1 MGFRKMALTDKT
13 IMALEELGYY
23 KPTEVQEKVIPLI
36 LQGENLI
43 VRSQTGT
50 GKTAAFGIGLIELLD
65 AERDKKA
72 LVLAPTRELAVQI
85 SEELKGIAKEHHHK
99 IVVVYGGQKIDIQMR
114 ELKKGVDI
122 LIATPGR
129 LVDHSERGTVN
140 LREYNIVVLDEA
152 DEMLDMGFKDEMDKI
167 MRHIPEQRIVLLFS
181 ATLDELILDLASH
194 YIKGPAETLEL
205 GEKERVQQIKED
217 FVQVSRR
224 KKYSNL
230 KRILG
235 QGDYK
240 KVLIFMATKR
250 GVDYLYERLREDGYK
265 AEGTHGD
272 MSQAR
277 RERVMASFKAGKT
290 HILVASDV
298 AARGIHVED
307 IELIVNYD
315 EAQDADTHIHRVG
328 RTGRMGKEGRA
339 VTFIESRDEEDKDR
353 SKEDH
358 PDFAWMKG
366 GGDIRRG
373 PPRGERRG
381 PRPGTSSQ
389 DRRKRPR
396 AHEKEGRRNYGPAKK
411 KRRR

>member
-1 MGFRKMALTDKT
+1 MGFRKMALNEKT
-13 IMALEELGYY
+13 MKALEELGYY
-23 KPTEVQEKVIPLI
+23 KPTEVQQKVIPLI

-65 AERDKKA
+65 VEREKKA

-99 IVVVYGGQKIDIQMR
+99 IAVVYGGQKIDVQIR
-114 ELKKGVDI
+114 ALRKGVDI

-140 LREYNIVVLDEA
+140 LSEYSIVVLDEA
-152 DEMLDMGFKDEMDKI
+152 DEMLDMGFKDEMDRI
-167 MRHIPEQRIVLLFS
+167 MGQVPEKRTVLLFS
-181 ATLDELILDLASH
+181 ATLDELILELASH
-194 YIKGPAETLEL
+194 YIKGPAETIEI
-205 GEKERVQQIKED
+205 GEKERAKQIKED

-224 KKYSNL
+224 KKFANL

-235 QGDYK
+235 QGQYK
-240 KVLIFMATKR
+240 KVLIFMSTKR
-250 GVDYLYERLREDGYK
+250 GVDYLHERLKESSYR
-265 AEGTHGD
+265 AEAIHGD
-272 MSQAR
+272 MSQGR
-277 RERVMASFKAGKT
+277 RERVMSSFKSGKT

-315 EAQDADTHIHRVG
+315 EAQDADTHLHRVG
-328 RTGRMGKEGRA
+328 RTGRMGKEGKA
-339 VTFIESRDEEDKDR
+339 VTFIESREEEDKDR
-353 SKEDH
+353 NRDDH

-366 GGDIRRG
+366 GGERKM
-373 PPRGERRG
+373 PPRGERRRAG
-381 PRPGTSSQ
+381 ASDR
-389 DRRKRPR
+389 DRRRRPR
-396 AHEKEGRRNYGPAKK
+396 AHEKKGRRNYGPAKK

>member
-1 MGFRKMALTDKT
+1 MALSSKTLAALDK
-13 IMALEELGYY
+13 LGYHT
-23 KPTEVQEKVIPLI
+23 PTEVQLKTIPLI

-65 AERDKKA
+65 AERGKKA
-72 LVLAPTRELAVQI
+72 LVIAPTRELAMQI
-85 SEELKGIAKEHHHK
+85 AEELKGIAQEHHHK
-99 IVVVYGGQKIDIQMR
+99 IAVVYGGQKIDVQFR
-114 ELKKGVDI
+114 HLDKGVDI

-129 LVDHSERGTVN
+129 LIDHAERGTVN
-140 LREYNIVVLDEA
+140 LSEFGIVVLDEA
-152 DEMLDMGFKDEMDKI
+152 DEMLDMGFKDEMDRI
-167 MRHIPEQRIVLLFS
+167 MGSIPENRTVLLFS

-205 GEKERVQQIKED
+205 GEKERAAQIKED

-224 KKYSNL
+224 KKFANL

-235 QGDYK
+235 QGQYK
-240 KVLIFMATKR
+240 KVLIFMSTKR
-250 GVDYLYERLREDGYK
+250 GVDYLYTRLRESGYK
-265 AEGTHGD
+265 ADGIHGD
-272 MSQAR
+272 MTQAR
-277 RERVMASFKAGKT
+277 RERVMGAFKAGKT

-315 EAQDADTHIHRVG
+315 EAQDADTHLHRVG

-353 SKEDH
+353 NKDDH
-358 PDFAWMKG
+358 PDFAWMKSG
-366 GGDIRRG
+366 GRG
-373 PPRGERRG
+373 SFDGRPPRRQREAGADFK
-381 PRPGTSSQ
+381 SSR
-389 DRRKRPR
+389 DRRRRPR
-396 AHEKEGRRNYGPAKK
+396 THEKRGRRNYKPSQK
-411 KRRR
+411 KR